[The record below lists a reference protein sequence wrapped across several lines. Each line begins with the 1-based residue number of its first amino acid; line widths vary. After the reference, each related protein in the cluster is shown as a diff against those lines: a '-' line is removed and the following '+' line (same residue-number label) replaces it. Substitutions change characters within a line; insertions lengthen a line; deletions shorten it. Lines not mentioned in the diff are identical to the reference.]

1 MKVIIVFFFFSLFYG
16 CQSSDP
22 NTSRS
27 TEQLKQDVLDTA
39 CTDEMRREFEEEI
52 GNQSKV
58 LNEEQFRN
66 SLVNMKANMKC
77 GQ

>member
-1 MKVIIVFFFFSLFYG
+1 MKVIIVFFLFFLFCG
-16 CQSSDP
+16 CRSSDP
-22 NTSRS
+22 NTSKS
-27 TEQLKQDVLDTA
+27 TEQLKQDVLGAA

-52 GNQSKV
+52 ENQSKV

-77 GQ
+77 G